1 MTDYDSYYGMAAD
14 NNYGGPYLLVYQ
26 QTAPTVAKFVGI
38 IRLQKNVFTKYS
50 KKSYEIIGTT
60 DTTITLHT
68 RKYRS
73 SPQNAVCDRLT
84 PLLRARI
91 LDETRVPTIIDA
103 VHTIANDK
111 SKRAYDGTD
120 YPL

>member
-1 MTDYDSYYGMAAD
+1 M
-14 NNYGGPYLLVYQ
+14 VYHK
-26 QTAPTVAKFVGI
+26 TEPTVAKFVGEI
-38 IRLQKNVFTKYS
+38 KIRKNVFTKYS

-73 SPQNAVCDRLT
+73 SPQNDVCDRLA

-91 LDETRVPTIIDA
+91 LDETRVLAIIDT
-103 VHTIANDK
+103 VHAIANDK
-111 SKRAYDGTD
+111 SKRAYHGTE